1 MSKYVKWK
9 FQKKCKVNCDSQ
21 WVNGQIKVII
31 NSFCKSTKPYSDKP
45 VSDNLNYLGALN
57 LKNDFSLHHYEMNVA
72 IVTSC

>member
-1 MSKYVKWK
+1 MGKWPNK
-9 FQKKCKVNCDSQ
+9 SNNEFFLQ
-21 WVNGQIKVII
+21 
-31 NSFCKSTKPYSDKP
+31 KSTKPYSDKP